1 MILDDSKNNDSKV
14 PLLGDIPFIGNL
26 FKYQTKN
33 RDKTNLMVFLRPYV
47 LRDGKAANQLT
58 GERYDY
64 IRNEQ
69 GAVLR
74 ENESSLLQPTG
85 GPQLPAIPSTG
96 TPPPAPTAK

>member
-1 MILDDSKNNDSKV
+1 
-14 PLLGDIPFIGNL
+14 
-26 FKYQTKN
+26 
-33 RDKTNLMVFLRPYV
+33 MVFLRPYV

-74 ENESSLLQPTG
+74 DNESSLLPPTG
-85 GPQLPAIPSTG
+85 GPQLP
-96 TPPPAPTAK
+96 PAPSAAAPTVK

>member
-1 MILDDSKNNDSKV
+1 
-14 PLLGDIPFIGNL
+14 
-26 FKYQTKN
+26 
-33 RDKTNLMVFLRPYV
+33 MVFLRPYV

-74 ENESSLLQPTG
+74 ENESSLLPPTG

-96 TPPPAPTAK
+96 TPPPAPAAK